1 MLDGLKGSSNF
12 LWRRRARLW
21 SSVDRPPR
29 EDPLRAYR
37 FDSFDSLDELRVR
50 DEPDPAPQRGEVL
63 VRVHAVSLNFRDLAM
78 LRGRYPRPCLPGLI
92 PTSDG
97 AGEVVAVGDGVRAF
111 KVGDR
116 VMGAFHPRWFGGEM
130 PSTIQADSYGAESD
144 GWLTELK
151 AVSQE
156 AIVPIPNALSYGEA
170 ATIPCAGVT
179 AWTALTG
186 HTPIRAGHSVLI
198 QGTGGV
204 SIFALQIARAV
215 GATIVATTSSD
226 AKTGRLR
233 ELGADHIVNYVT
245 EPEWGRQVRRLTGGR
260 GVDRVVEVGGPGT
273 IGQSLRAVAL
283 GGEIA
288 SIGFLSTDNPG
299 IDFFQLKTS
308 GAGFRNIA
316 VGDRN
321 ALIEFSRLVAQTG
334 LKPVIDRV
342 FAFDQAREAFTHLE
356 GGSHFGKVVIRVGG

>member
-1 MLDGLKGSSNF
+1 M
-12 LWRRRARLW
+12 
-21 SSVDRPPR
+21 
-29 EDPLRAYR
+29 RAYR
-37 FDSFDSLDELRVR
+37 FDTLNGLADLRLR
-50 DEPDPAPQRGEVL
+50 EEADPAPQRGEVL

-78 LRGRYPRPCLPGLI
+78 VRGRYPRPCYPGLI

-97 AGEVVAVGDGVRAF
+97 AGEVVAVGEGVRAF

-151 AVSQE
+151 ALSQE
-156 AIVPIPNALSYGEA
+156 AVVRIPDGLSFEEA
-170 ATIPCAGVT
+170 ATLPCAGVT

-186 HTPIRAGHSVLI
+186 PTPIRAGHSVLV
-198 QGTGGV
+198 QGSGGV

-215 GATIVATTSSD
+215 GATVVATTSSD
-226 AKTGRLR
+226 AKTDRLR
-233 ELGADHIVNYVT
+233 ALGADHVINYVA
-245 EPEWGRQVRRLTGGR
+245 EPEWGRQVRKLTGGR

-283 GGEIA
+283 GAEIA

-299 IDFFQLKTS
+299 IDFFQLKAS
-308 GAGFRNIA
+308 GASFRNIT

-321 ALIEFSRLVAQTG
+321 ALMELARLVALSG
-334 LKPVIDRV
+334 LKPVIDRT
-342 FAFDQAREAFTHLE
+342 FAFEDAGEAFAHLE
-356 GGSHFGKVVIRVGG
+356 SGGHLGKVVIRVGS

>member
-1 MLDGLKGSSNF
+1 M
-12 LWRRRARLW
+12 
-21 SSVDRPPR
+21 
-29 EDPLRAYR
+29 RAYR
-37 FDSFDSLDELRVR
+37 FDTLDGPDALRLR
-50 DEPDPAPQRGEVL
+50 EEADPVPQRGEVL

-78 LRGRYPRPCLPGLI
+78 VRGRYPRPCFPGLI
-92 PTSDG
+92 PVSDA
-97 AGEVVAVGDGVRAF
+97 AGEVVAVGEGVRAF
-111 KVGDR
+111 KAGDR

-156 AIVPIPNALSYGEA
+156 AVVRIPQGLSYEEA
-170 ATIPCAGVT
+170 ATLPCAGVT

-186 HTPIRAGHSVLI
+186 PTPIRAGHSVLV

-215 GATIVATTSSD
+215 GATVIATTSSD
-226 AKTGRLR
+226 RKVDRLR
-233 ELGADHIVNYVT
+233 ALGADHVVNYVA
-245 EPEWGRQVRRLTGGR
+245 EAEWGRAVRKLAGGR

-288 SIGFLSTDNPG
+288 SIGFLSTENPG
-299 IDFFQLKTS
+299 IDFFQLKAS
-308 GAGFRNIA
+308 GAGFRNIT

-321 ALIEFSRLVAQTG
+321 ALIAFARLAGMTG

-342 FAFDQAREAFTHLE
+342 FPFEEAREAFVHLE
-356 GGSHFGKVVIRVGG
+356 GGSHFGKVVIKVAA